1 MDSDGGMMKEK
12 LMMIHNILVDTHPTG
27 DDILKTAECIVQ
39 LRALVKELDEEQGAE
54 SNDDSVE

>member
-1 MDSDGGMMKEK
+1 MKEK

-54 SNDDSVE
+54 GNDDCAE

>member
-1 MDSDGGMMKEK
+1 MKEK
-12 LMMIHNILVDTHPTG
+12 LILIHNMLHDLHPTG
-27 DDILKTAECIVQ
+27 DDILKVAECIVQ

>member
-1 MDSDGGMMKEK
+1 MKEK

-27 DDILKTAECIVQ
+27 DDILKVAECIVQ

-54 SNDDSVE
+54 SNDNIDCAE